1 MQVTT
6 EQIYSKLNKIQNL
19 PTIPEIMF
27 DAISIIKSEP
37 GNVIKISEIIGKDQ
51 GMATKILSVA
61 NSPLYG
67 MLRKVSTLE
76 FAIMIMGS
84 NELEKIV
91 TAISLSNAIRFKP
104 IPNFNEQD
112 YWKHSMAV
120 GLVAKDIARRLGFP
134 EIAGDAFVGGILHDI
149 GIQLIVKYFPEE
161 FQQIYSNLSY
171 DKKFIECE
179 NKILGISH
187 QEMGAFLLKKWNLPS
202 SIFDC
207 VQYHHEPENSLENKE
222 LVSVVHLADF
232 ITNEFNTGKGFWDQ
246 GIELNVS
253 LCTSLGFDSHNDLVG
268 FYSDYSELVTDT
280 VDSIHI

>member
-1 MQVTT
+1 MQVGT

-19 PTIPEIMF
+19 PTIPKIMF
-27 DAISIIKSEP
+27 DAISIIKTEP

-51 GMATKILSVA
+51 GMAAKILSVA

-67 MLRKVSTLE
+67 MLRRVSTLE

-104 IPNFNEQD
+104 IPNFNEQN
-112 YWKHSMAV
+112 YWKHSMSV

-161 FQQIYSNLSY
+161 FQQIHSNLNS
-171 DKKFIECE
+171 DKRFIDCE
-179 NKILGISH
+179 NTIFGISH
-187 QEMGAFLLKKWNLPS
+187 QEIGAYLLKKWNLPS
-202 SIFDC
+202 SIIDC
-207 VQYHHEPENSLENKE
+207 VQYHHTPENSIENKE
-222 LVSVVHLADF
+222 LVSVVHLADY
-232 ITNEFNTGKGFWDQ
+232 ITNEFNNGKGFWDQ
-246 GIELNVS
+246 GVELNIS
-253 LCTSLGFDSHNDLVG
+253 LCNSLGFDTHNELIG
-268 FYSDYSELVTDT
+268 FYSNYAELVSDT